1 MYAREKISY
10 KEQKCILLR
19 EKRVICPRERLKRE
33 KEEKRVQRVLKKK
46 IELSYDPAT
55 PLLGIYQRKP

>member
-46 IELSYDPAT
+46 NRAI
-55 PLLGIYQRKP
+55 I